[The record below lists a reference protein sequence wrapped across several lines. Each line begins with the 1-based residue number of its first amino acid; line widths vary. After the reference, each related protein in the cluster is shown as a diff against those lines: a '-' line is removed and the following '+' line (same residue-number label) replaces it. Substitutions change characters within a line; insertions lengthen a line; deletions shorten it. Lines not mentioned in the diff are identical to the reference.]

1 MDATHIKQLR
11 NNSLFSGLNDAQ
23 LEQVLKNI
31 QIRSLTN
38 GEPLFNKGDE
48 VNHFFWLR
56 SGLLKL
62 YRLSP
67 NGEEKVIEIIRPG
80 QTFAEAILFSGKLS
94 HYPVNAAM
102 IEAGEVW
109 CFCCNDFRAV
119 LEGSVET
126 CFQLLASLSQR
137 LHKHVNEIDRLTL
150 QTATDRVINYLLQ
163 HKPADSNEV
172 QLLTS
177 KQTLASQ
184 LSVKPETLSRTLKK
198 LTQEGLITANGN
210 IITLQSP
217 DALHARVEI

>member
-1 MDATHIKQLR
+1 MDAPHIKQLR
-11 NNSLFSGLNDAQ
+11 NNSLFSGLNEAQ
-23 LEQVLKNI
+23 LEQVLKNM
-31 QIRSLTN
+31 QVSSLAN
-38 GEPLFNKGDE
+38 GERLFNKGDE
-48 VNHFFWLR
+48 VNHFFWLC

-94 HYPVNAAM
+94 HYPVNAEM

-109 CFCCNDFRAV
+109 CFSCNDFRAV

-126 CFQLLASLSQR
+126 CFQLLASFSLR

-163 HKPADSNEV
+163 HKPEGSNEV
-172 QLLTS
+172 QLLIS

-217 DALHARVEI
+217 DALHAKVEI

>member
-1 MDATHIKQLR
+1 MDAQHIKQLC
-11 NNSLFSGLNDAQ
+11 NNSLFSGLDEAQ
-23 LEQVLKNI
+23 LEQVLKNM
-31 QIRSLTN
+31 QVKSLGN
-38 GEPLFNKGDE
+38 GERLFSKGDATD
-48 VNHFFWLR
+48 HFFWLR

-67 NGEEKVIEIIRPG
+67 NGEEKVIEVIRAG
-80 QTFAEAILFSGKLS
+80 QTFAEAILFSGRLS
-94 HYPVNAAM
+94 HYPVNAEM

-109 CFCCNDFRAV
+109 CFCSNDFRAV
-119 LEGSVET
+119 LGDSVET
-126 CFQLLASLSQR
+126 CFKLLGSLSQR

-150 QTATDRVINYLLQ
+150 QTAADRVINYLLQ
-163 HKPADSNEV
+163 HKPEDSNEV

-210 IITLQSP
+210 IITLHDP
-217 DALHARVEI
+217 DVLHTKVEI

>member
-11 NNSLFSGLNDAQ
+11 NNSLFSGLDEVQFGQILNSAQ
-23 LEQVLKNI
+23 VKPLANAE
-31 QIRSLTN
+31 R
-38 GEPLFNKGDE
+38 LFNKGDE

-94 HYPVNAAM
+94 HYPVNAEM

-119 LEGSVET
+119 LENSVET
-126 CFQLLASLSQR
+126 CFQLLASFSQR

-163 HKPADSNEV
+163 NKPEDSNEV
-172 QLLTS
+172 QLVTS

-210 IITLQSP
+210 IIILQSP
-217 DALHARVEI
+217 DALRARVEI